1 MRAHFAAI
9 AFTDAVKAEQ
19 VRIGSRAAYAR
30 AEGAAAMAAADPRL
44 GEAEAAFLAERESLY
59 IATVSETGWPY
70 IQHRG
75 GPPGFVRVVEDGAAI
90 AFADVAGNRQHIT
103 VGNLRGEARVALFFM
118 DYLRR
123 RRLKLLGCATALP
136 AEAVPGLITSPGRP
150 AERAFLVRIEGYDW
164 NCPQHIPRLLPE
176 AAVRA
181 ALEEAG
187 ARIASLEAENAALR
201 AASAAAA

>member
-1 MRAHFAAI
+1 MRAHYAAI

-30 AEGAAAMAAADPRL
+30 TETAAAAADPRL
-44 GEAEAAFLAERESLY
+44 GEAEAAFLAERESFY
-59 IATVSETGWPY
+59 IGTVSQTGWPY

-90 AFADVAGNRQHIT
+90 AFADVSGNRQHVTI
-103 VGNLRGEARVALFFM
+103 GNLRGESRVALFFM
-118 DYLRR
+118 DYARR
-123 RRLKLLGCATALP
+123 RRLKLFGRASVLP
-136 AEAVPGLITSPGRP
+136 AAAMPGLITPPGRV
-150 AERAFLVRIEGYDW
+150 AERVFLVRVEGYDW

-181 ALEEAG
+181 ALDAAE
-187 ARIASLEAENAALR
+187 ARIAALEAENTALR
-201 AASAAAA
+201 AAVVPG